1 MHIFNPLDKS
11 INQMPKCKWSYCTAS
26 YKYKAKVTWEH
37 SWNTWGWVNNDQT
50 FIFGHYSFKRIG
62 SESFTYLCVSSDRCA
77 GVHGGKGGTF
87 WLIGH
92 NRNSTLGRWQWMH
105 IAVLLLRLLTSPSAA
120 NPTLCLSPADENTG
134 DQAACH
140 SSGKSM
146 CVCMCAFI
154 AVYGL
159 SCGA

>member
-1 MHIFNPLDKS
+1 
-11 INQMPKCKWSYCTAS
+11 
-26 YKYKAKVTWEH
+26 
-37 SWNTWGWVNNDQT
+37 
-50 FIFGHYSFKRIG
+50 
-62 SESFTYLCVSSDRCA
+62 
-77 GVHGGKGGTF
+77 
-87 WLIGH
+87 
-92 NRNSTLGRWQWMH
+92 MH

-159 SCGA
+159 SCGAQRISAVYTAELLCPIIRINCFHTTGNKCHNLLTFHTKRCQRIENSNLFTIKTLTDNQNPSDCKKLENLKWQMT